1 MLGESLGLKNN
12 KLTQDSKGLQTIF
25 IFAFHLETF
34 PESDYREMPFGCF
47 VLYVYAQFFMYF
59 ENPCVP
65 LAQS

>member
-12 KLTQDSKGLQTIF
+12 KLTQDSKGLKT

-34 PESDYREMPFGCF
+34 PESVYGEMPFGCF
-47 VLYVYAQFFMYF
+47 VLHVYAQFFMYF
-59 ENPCVP
+59 ENPCMP